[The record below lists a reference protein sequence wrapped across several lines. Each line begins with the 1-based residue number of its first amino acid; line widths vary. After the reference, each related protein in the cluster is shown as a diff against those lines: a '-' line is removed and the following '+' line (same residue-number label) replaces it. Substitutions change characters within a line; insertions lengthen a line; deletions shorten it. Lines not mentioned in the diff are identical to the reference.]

1 MLVNR
6 SRSDCLRVAA
16 VPRDAL
22 LTACAR
28 YGIREVGRGG
38 KTGAFNRTEKLTYK

>member
-6 SRSDCLRVAA
+6 SGSDCLRVAA
-16 VPRDAL
+16 VPRAAL

-38 KTGAFNRTEKLTYK
+38 KTGALDRTEKLTFK

>member
-6 SRSDCLRVAA
+6 SGSDCLRVAA
-16 VPRDAL
+16 VPRAAL

-28 YGIREVGRGG
+28 YGIGEVGRDG
-38 KTGAFNRTEKLTYK
+38 KTGALDRTKKLTFK